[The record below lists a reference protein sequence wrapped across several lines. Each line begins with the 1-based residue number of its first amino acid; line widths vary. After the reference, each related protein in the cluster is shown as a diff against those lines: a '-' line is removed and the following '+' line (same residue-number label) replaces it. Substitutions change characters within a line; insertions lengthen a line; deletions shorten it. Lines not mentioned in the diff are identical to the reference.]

1 MGATMSD
8 LSSYPVVIES
18 LLVFFDTFDAIGGSQ
33 RAALTVC
40 FTDWKAVS
48 QAFAE
53 GRT

>member
-1 MGATMSD
+1 MGATMSA
-8 LSSYPVVIES
+8 LSSYRVLIES
-18 LLVFFDTFDAIGGSQ
+18 LLVFFDRFDAIGSSQ

-40 FTDWKAVS
+40 FTDWNAVS